1 MSRAGLLAVPI
12 LLAALVNTAAAN
24 DRDLCIDANA
34 AREKRL
40 AACARRPAS

>member
-24 DRDLCIDANA
+24 DRDLCIDTKASQPGPRMD
-34 AREKRL
+34 ARGY
-40 AACARRPAS
+40 A